1 MKHGPDCRPR
11 NVGQRAEWLAID
23 WAQGVGITVDVL
35 LDACT
40 TEHVA
45 IGGDGIEQRQGA
57 DRALEVLDDLGVVDI
72 HVRLLGEPVKSQFS
86 ISIFQTWKLA
96 RACWKAELALPSGKL
111 GHSDCE
117 IFEN

>member
-1 MKHGPDCRPR
+1 MLFDAGP
-11 NVGQRAEWLAID
+11 A
-23 WAQGVGITVDVL
+23 
-35 LDACT
+35 
-40 TEHVA
+40 EHVA
-45 IGGDGIEQRQGA
+45 IRCHGIEQRQGA
-57 DRALEVLDDLGVVDI
+57 DRALEILEHLGVVDI

-96 RACWKAELALPSGKL
+96 RAFWEAELALPSRKL